1 MRVWDLSPGY
11 LNRGS
16 LLGEHRELH
25 GLRSILLNNK
35 KGYSKHPESVR
46 RVNCLS
52 GLDRRHDQLVAEMRI
67 RGYVDRTPVEQHKEV
82 QWPECFV
89 TEPFEQ
95 ISLLKSKYINKPSGR
110 IPLPKSVQELWAQHK
125 YSVMAR
131 DYNEYRSI
139 GKRVAATKSSTSLSS
154 LAKDLVLLI
163 RQEPPYGQMINSIE
177 HMWGYVSSYAS
188 LEERQ
193 ASKQG
198 ALELYNTISTIAF
211 RVEEQYLLH
220 STALSEL
227 HVYI

>member
-1 MRVWDLSPGY
+1 
-11 LNRGS
+11 
-16 LLGEHRELH
+16 
-25 GLRSILLNNK
+25 
-35 KGYSKHPESVR
+35 
-46 RVNCLS
+46 
-52 GLDRRHDQLVAEMRI
+52 
-67 RGYVDRTPVEQHKEV
+67 
-82 QWPECFV
+82 
-89 TEPFEQ
+89 
-95 ISLLKSKYINKPSGR
+95 
-110 IPLPKSVQELWAQHK
+110 
-125 YSVMAR
+125 MAR

-188 LEERQ
+188 LEERL

>member
-11 LNRGS
+11 LNQGS

-35 KGYSKHPESVR
+35 KGYSKHPETIRWVS
-46 RVNCLS
+46 CLS

-67 RGYVDRTPVEQHKEV
+67 RGYVDRTPVERHEEV

-110 IPLPKSVQELWAQHK
+110 IPLPTSVQELWAQHK

-139 GKRVAATKSSTSLSS
+139 GKRVAVTKSSTSLSS

-177 HMWGYVSSYAS
+177 HMWGHVSSYAS

-193 ASKQG
+193 ASKRG
-198 ALELYNTISTIAF
+198 ALELYSAIFTIAF
-211 RVEEQYLLH
+211 RVKEPYLLH